1 MAGQLTVTMAAVRA
15 AALNTALPP
24 GQVVGVALATL
35 LTRMFPARLPGA
47 PAIHRIVG
55 GAAVSA
61 GVGLTAWAIRERSR
75 HAVGAFE
82 LERPESLVTSGPYA
96 LSRHPMYVGWWLI
109 HLGAGFFSGSAW
121 VLVTAPAAILAE
133 HPAVLAEERVLA
145 KTFGA
150 DAERYAATVPRYFRL
165 LRRLPDDGALPVG
178 KTVEI
183 AYRRQLVAWLVPL
196 SPAASANNAT
206 SRAGLASG
214 QPGTTMR
221 WSARVSEPETPRPSA
236 RWRRQP
242 AWPSLRRR
250 PPGP

>member
-1 MAGQLTVTMAAVRA
+1 MAGQLTLTLAAVRA

-47 PAIHRIVG
+47 RAIHRIVG

-96 LSRHPMYVGWWLI
+96 LNRHPMYVGWWLI

-150 DAERYAATVPRYFRL
+150 DAERYAATVPRYFRGFVRRGN
-165 LRRLPDDGALPVG
+165 LR
-178 KTVEI
+178 
-183 AYRRQLVAWLVPL
+183 
-196 SPAASANNAT
+196 SAVI
-206 SRAGLASG
+206 G
-214 QPGTTMR
+214 QR
-221 WSARVSEPETPRPSA
+221 PEKP
-236 RWRRQP
+236 
-242 AWPSLRRR
+242 
-250 PPGP
+250 